1 MDATILTNLKDNRG
15 VVESRFNELNVVFS
29 KQDFFKVVFD
39 HFETLSKIMINKILK
54 SNTLFA
60 TELHKACEKAEYKAH
75 EGNRKSNINMMIKNQ
90 KTNTY
95 NG

>member
-1 MDATILTNLKDNRG
+1 
-15 VVESRFNELNVVFS
+15 
-29 KQDFFKVVFD
+29 
-39 HFETLSKIMINKILK
+39 MINKSLK

-75 EGNRKSNINMMIKNQ
+75 EVNRKSNFNMMIKNQ